1 MNILVTFFAAAV
13 MPLLAISLT
22 VMSHRHVMKKWRA
35 KIDTELA
42 DALST
47 LGVTRYTLLVD
58 KLTSPSTDR
67 TAQVYRILRGERG
80 DHYLFMKIGD
90 QPGLL
95 KPLSKERALLAVR
108 VNG

>member
-1 MNILVTFFAAAV
+1 MASENRYRSCTGLE
-13 MPLLAISLT
+13 
-22 VMSHRHVMKKWRA
+22 H
-35 KIDTELA
+35 
-42 DALST
+42 
-47 LGVTRYTLLVD
+47 LGVTTYTLLVD

-67 TAQVYRILRGERG
+67 TAQVYRILLGERG
-80 DHYLFMKIGD
+80 DYDLVMSIGE

>member
-1 MNILVTFFAAAV
+1 MNSLLTFFAAAV
-13 MPLLAISLT
+13 LPLLAIALT
-22 VMSHRHVMKKWRA
+22 VMAHRHVMQKWRA

-42 DALST
+42 QALST
-47 LGVTRYTLLVD
+47 LGVTTYTLLVD

-67 TAQVYRILRGERG
+67 TAQVYRILLGERG
-80 DHYLFMKIGD
+80 DYYLFMNIGE